1 MGPVSR
7 AAMRGCIGGEG
18 DERESAAADKNRRTA
33 FVWAIR
39 LAVQASQ
46 SIGKY
51 SLILVSMVLMHAGSS
66 RAQSAPT
73 ASPKANFPALAP
85 GTTIDASNAGSFLQ
99 YLPAAAQAAIN
110 HGLKLQVVPTKR
122 LDWSAGFTEA
132 TEKYSSQVGLDAEDS
147 ITNYVAGAPFPTVAL
162 SDPKAAVKIAYNWH
176 MGPFM
181 PDDFSLAPWGSF
193 AYSNSGGDTIQPDE
207 MDYICEQFTFLRFA
221 HRTEVD
227 PRPTIGSNPQ
237 GLEWKARCN
246 LWTATA
252 QGNAGEGSGI
262 WVRFLDPYH
271 GDEFYGFDSQT
282 RRVSRFGTSGPA
294 SETCR
299 SCHQPY
305 WAYALPKTE
314 EYTYRVLGTAALLA
328 SLTASDEPGRA

>member
-1 MGPVSR
+1 MSTTVTLASTL
-7 AAMRGCIGGEG
+7 AAILTI
-18 DERESAAADKNRRTA
+18 SAWVTA
-33 FVWAIR
+33 IA
-39 LAVQASQ
+39 
-46 SIGKY
+46 
-51 SLILVSMVLMHAGSS
+51 H
-66 RAQSAPT
+66 AQSASGAVSSPT
-73 ASPKANFPALAP
+73 AANGDLKP
-85 GTTIDASNAGSFLQ
+85 GVTISAANADQ
-99 YLPAAAQAAIN
+99 YAKYLPAAAEFALR
-110 HGLKLQVVPTKR
+110 H
-122 LDWSAGFTEA
+122 GFTIRVMPEHHVEWSEGFRHA
-132 TEKYSSQVGLDAEDS
+132 TEKYSPQVALREDDT
-147 ITNYVAGAPFPTVAL
+147 IENYIAGMPFPLVDPA
-162 SDPKAAVKIAYNWH
+162 DPKAAVKIAYNWH

-262 WVRFLDPYH
+262 WVRFLDPHH

-328 SLTASDEPGRA
+328 SLTASDEPAGLMAGEGGLKMSVEPA